1 MSLKKKLGM
10 GIGTAILGLSLVGG
24 GTFAYFSDTAVS
36 ENTFA
41 AGTLDLSVNPTTI
54 VDVENLK
61 PGDWMPRT
69 FKLENNGS
77 LDISKV
83 LLETDYTVEG
93 ASDDFGKHIKVNFL
107 INKDKSGALIPKKVV
122 ASKTLHELKNM
133 KPDAVEGLW
142 FTIFGEDS
150 GLEAGTSDDLIVE
163 FEFVDNGKDQ
173 NEFQGAS
180 LELEWTFNAEQT
192 AGEKR

>member
-10 GIGTAILGLSLVGG
+10 GIGTAVLGLSLVGG

-41 AGTLDLSVNPTTI
+41 AGTLDLAVNPEVI
-54 VDVENLK
+54 IDVDNLK

-69 FKLENNGS
+69 FHLENNGS

-93 ASDDFGKHIKVNFL
+93 NDNFGEHIRVNFMK
-107 INKDKSGALIPKKVV
+107 NVDKSGLFVPADVITH
-122 ASKTLHELKNM
+122 KTLAELKSM
-133 KPDAVEGLW
+133 TPDAVEGLW
-142 FTIFGEDS
+142 YTIFGEDS
-150 GLEAGTSDDLIVE
+150 GLKAGDDDMFYVV
-163 FEFVDNGKDQ
+163 FEFVDNDEDQ
-173 NEFQGAS
+173 NEFQGAK
-180 LELEWTFNAEQT
+180 LNLKWTFNAEQT
-192 AGEKR
+192 AGERR

>member
-1 MSLKKKLGM
+1 MSIKKKIGM
-10 GIGTAILGLSLVGG
+10 GIGTAILGLSLIGG

-41 AGTLDLSVNPTTI
+41 AGTLDLAVNPEVI
-54 VDVENLK
+54 IDVDNLK
-61 PGDWMPRT
+61 PGDYMPRT

-93 ASDDFGKHIKVNFL
+93 ASDDFGKHIMVNFL
-107 INKDKSGALIPKKVV
+107 INKDKSGLIIPKTVV
-122 ASKTLHELKNM
+122 ASKTLHELKTM
-133 KPDAVEGLW
+133 SPDAVEGLW

-150 GLEAGTSDDLIVE
+150 GLKAGDTDDLIVE
-163 FEFVDNGKDQ
+163 FEFVDNNKDQ
-173 NEFQGAS
+173 NEFQGAK
-180 LELEWTFNAEQT
+180 LNLEWTFNAYQT
-192 AGEKR
+192 EGERR